1 MNAAIYCRVSTTMQ
15 EDNYSLPTQEDAC
28 RKHVESLGYTVAA
41 VYQDVHSGYELWERP
56 QLTALRNGARDGAY
70 EAIIAYDPDRLS
82 RRQVH
87 YAVLVDE
94 CERHGVE
101 LLFVNG
107 QHDKTAVG
115 EFLANARAFAAEL
128 EREKFRERS
137 QRGLLA
143 RANSGKLRPSNR
155 PLYGYHWTDDTKG
168 AYAID
173 DEKGAVVRRI
183 FEKAAAGEPLRSIAR
198 WLDETGVPTPNGG
211 AMWKHVVV
219 RGILRHEAYMGVAI
233 ANRYADT
240 KVGGKRKRIERP
252 QEEHIALPEGTI
264 PPIVSPELFATVQ
277 VRLTRNKAEAVR
289 NNRDPEAFLLRS
301 GFVFCGYCGKRIHT
315 AWFHGR
321 RGASLRP
328 SYTVMSADVEHRDC
342 PAFAITA
349 KELDEAVWAKVAA
362 IVTQPE
368 IVTEEVA
375 RLRTNNP
382 TQADREGVERAIAQI
397 ARKQANLSRAL
408 SLIDDMD
415 AAAPLVAE
423 LKTLGDRKRE
433 LDSELAGITARDAG
447 WKAAQDRLE
456 DLQAWVGTVAR
467 NLDDLPYSGKR
478 DLLTALDV
486 KVKLYR
492 ADHTPRYEI
501 TASIPL
507 DPIPNGRIVVGRATS
522 SYPSPSSMAS
532 ERRTNRSS
540 RRRNGRGTPIPPHAV
555 TASPAR

>member
-1 MNAAIYCRVSTTMQ
+1 MRAAIYCRVSTTTQ
-15 EDNYSLPTQEDAC
+15 EDNYSLPTQEEAC

-41 VYQDVHSGYELWERP
+41 VYQDVHSGYELWERT
-56 QLTALRNGARDGAY
+56 QLTALREVARAG
-70 EAIIAYDPDRLS
+70 EINAIITYDPDRLS

-94 CERHGVE
+94 CERHGVD
-101 LLFVNG
+101 LLFVHG

-155 PLYGYHWTDDTKG
+155 PLYGYRWTDDTKG

-173 DEKGAVVRRI
+173 DEKGAIVRQI
-183 FEKAAAGEPLRSIAR
+183 FEMAAGGEPLRSIAR

-252 QEEHIALPEGTI
+252 QEEHIALPAGTI

-277 VRLTRNKAEAVR
+277 IRLVRNKAEAVR

-315 AWFHGR
+315 AWFR
-321 RGASLRP
+321 SRPGAPLRP

-349 KELDEAVWAKVAA
+349 KELDEAVWTKVAA

-375 RLRTNNP
+375 KLRTSSP

-397 ARKQANLSRAL
+397 ARRQANLSRSL
-408 SLIDDMD
+408 SLIDDTD
-415 AAAPLVAE
+415 TAAPLVAE

-433 LDSELAGITARDAG
+433 LDRELEIIAARDAG
-447 WKAAQDRLE
+447 WKAAQDRLG

-507 DPIPNGRIVVGRATS
+507 DPTPNRHIVLAQATS
-522 SYPSPSSMAS
+522 FSPSPSSTGCGRSTSHSSA
-532 ERRTNRSS
+532 RRSGHGMPTP
-540 RRRNGRGTPIPPHAV
+540 RRAA